1 MKPHRAGHCHL
12 ANLFGAWLAH
22 HLLYLSKKPTED
34 NQTWDDR
41 NLFSVLR
48 EGVQALLGGNVPNLD
63 GVVGGSGNEMAVV
76 RREGD
81 GQHPAGVTR
90 EGADKRSVAPEK

>member
-1 MKPHRAGHCHL
+1 M
-12 ANLFGAWLAH
+12 
-22 HLLYLSKKPTED
+22 
-34 NQTWDDR
+34 
-41 NLFSVLR
+41 LR